1 AADQQGQD
9 RVVAFALQGGAVG
22 HGQQLLRLLPGE
34 PVPQPGSLL
43 PDIGDVGQAGRFFR
57 SDHVVPPGLAD
68 HLPERREPD
77 VHRRGRESFHARS
90 PLHQQRPG
98 ERPAGTEGEQVVER
112 LGVVA
117 PGVRRRDRV
126 QDHLSEQRL
135 GRSEGGGLRF
145 PAFGGGTG

>member
-1 AADQQGQD
+1 
-9 RVVAFALQGGAVG
+9 
-22 HGQQLLRLLPGE
+22 
-34 PVPQPGSLL
+34 
-43 PDIGDVGQAGRFFR
+43 
-57 SDHVVPPGLAD
+57 
-68 HLPERREPD
+68 
-77 VHRRGRESFHARS
+77 
-90 PLHQQRPG
+90 
-98 ERPAGTEGEQVVER
+98 VVER